1 MGVKSQSTNVEAIKF
16 RHKGS
21 ARTCATS
28 ANGLARSPPPTPVEV
43 APESYAET
51 RARVAREREEFL
63 KGYKRPEAPKKTVP
77 PVVHLP
83 DRKMGAIN
91 KMDKAGV
98 DIIGATKP
106 PAPRMAGSIRPVP
119 PMGGGASPTGQE
131 YRSVGD
137 FRDFR

>member
-1 MGVKSQSTNVEAIKF
+1 MATNDPK
-16 RHKGS
+16 H
-21 ARTCATS
+21 
-28 ANGLARSPPPTPVEV
+28 L
-43 APESYAET
+43 
-51 RARVAREREEFL
+51 
-63 KGYKRPEAPKKTVP
+63 KKTVP

-83 DRKMGAIN
+83 DRKMGAIK

-137 FRDFR
+137 FRNFQ

>member
-1 MGVKSQSTNVEAIKF
+1 MTQNEG
-16 RHKGS
+16 
-21 ARTCATS
+21 
-28 ANGLARSPPPTPVEV
+28 GLHEK
-43 APESYAET
+43 
-51 RARVAREREEFL
+51 ERKYLFEIF
-63 KGYKRPEAPKKTVP
+63 
-77 PVVHLP
+77 
-83 DRKMGAIN
+83 N

>member
-1 MGVKSQSTNVEAIKF
+1 
-16 RHKGS
+16 
-21 ARTCATS
+21 
-28 ANGLARSPPPTPVEV
+28 
-43 APESYAET
+43 
-51 RARVAREREEFL
+51 
-63 KGYKRPEAPKKTVP
+63 
-77 PVVHLP
+77 
-83 DRKMGAIN
+83 
-91 KMDKAGV
+91 MDKAGV

>member
-1 MGVKSQSTNVEAIKF
+1 M
-16 RHKGS
+16 
-21 ARTCATS
+21 
-28 ANGLARSPPPTPVEV
+28 LP
-43 APESYAET
+43 
-51 RARVAREREEFL
+51 
-63 KGYKRPEAPKKTVP
+63 KRTVP
-77 PVVHLP
+77 LVVHLP

-91 KMDKAGV
+91 KMNKAGV
-98 DIIGATKP
+98 ENIIDATKP

>member
-1 MGVKSQSTNVEAIKF
+1 
-16 RHKGS
+16 
-21 ARTCATS
+21 
-28 ANGLARSPPPTPVEV
+28 
-43 APESYAET
+43 
-51 RARVAREREEFL
+51 
-63 KGYKRPEAPKKTVP
+63 
-77 PVVHLP
+77 
-83 DRKMGAIN
+83 MGAIS